1 MDSFFSTLD
10 ALIKD
15 GITRL
20 FGAAASYEILGS
32 ITLADVGVSMCFL
45 LLTLLVTARAAA
57 IMRRRTTTTATDD
70 TATVRYHVFAAL
82 GKPLHV
88 LIWLCGLYLAA
99 APLVRTETSSEELE
113 PLRYFYDAVF
123 DLGVFVVTIWIS
135 YRLTHAL
142 DAVLSSWASRSDSKV
157 DDLLAPLLGSSLR
170 VVVPVLGVILALPIL
185 NLPSQ
190 VAAVIAH
197 GTSILVIAAIAT
209 ILFKAAR
216 VFEKVI
222 LTRFDITLADNLRA
236 RKIYTQIYVIR
247 KVIDVAIGVFAV
259 SSVLMLFAEV
269 REIGASL
276 LASAGIVGVVAGFA
290 AQKTIANL
298 FAGFQIALAQPM
310 RLDDVIVVEG
320 EWGRVEEI
328 TLTYVVVRI
337 WDDRRLVLPLSYFI
351 EKPFQNWT
359 RTSAE
364 LLGSIFVWVDYS
376 FPVEEGRKALKQII
390 EASPAWDKRF
400 WNLQVTDANEQ
411 TMQLRILA
419 TSANSSV
426 LWNLRCEIREKFI
439 AYIQARH
446 PLALPRLRVQRDG
459 LPAEAA
465 VERSVPLSEQ

>member
-10 ALIKD
+10 GLIKD
-15 GITRL
+15 GLTRL
-20 FGAAASYEILGS
+20 LGAAASYEIVGS
-32 ITLADVGVSMCFL
+32 ITLADVGVSVCFL
-45 LLTLLVTARAAA
+45 LLTLLVNARAAA
-57 IMRRRTTTTATDD
+57 FMRPRTMAAATDD
-70 TATVRYHVFAAL
+70 TTRYHVFRAI

-88 LIWLCGLYLAA
+88 LVWLCGLYLAA
-99 APLVRTETSSEELE
+99 APLVRPETSSEELQS
-113 PLRYFYDAVF
+113 LHQFCDAVF
-123 DLGVFVVTIWIS
+123 DLGVFAVTIWIS

-142 DAVLSSWASRSDSKV
+142 DAVLSSWAARTDSKL
-157 DDLLAPLLGSSLR
+157 DDLLAPLLGASLR
-170 VVVPVLGVILALPIL
+170 IIVPVLGIILALPIL
-185 NLPSQ
+185 NLPNPI
-190 VAAVIAH
+190 AAVVAH
-197 GTSILVIAAIAT
+197 GTSILMIAAIAT

-247 KVIDVAIGVFAV
+247 KVIDIAIGLFAV
-259 SSVLMLFAEV
+259 ASVLMLFAEV
-269 REIGASL
+269 RELGASL

-337 WDDRRLVLPLSYFI
+337 WDDRRLVVPLSYFI

-376 FPVEEGRKALKQII
+376 FPVEEGRMALKQII

-419 TSANSSV
+419 TSVDSSV

-439 AYIQARH
+439 AYIQACH
-446 PLALPRLRVQRDG
+446 PQALPRLRVQRDG
-459 LPAEAA
+459 LPAD
-465 VERSVPLSEQ
+465 

>member
-1 MDSFFSTLD
+1 
-10 ALIKD
+10 
-15 GITRL
+15 
-20 FGAAASYEILGS
+20 
-32 ITLADVGVSMCFL
+32 
-45 LLTLLVTARAAA
+45 
-57 IMRRRTTTTATDD
+57 
-70 TATVRYHVFAAL
+70 
-82 GKPLHV
+82 
-88 LIWLCGLYLAA
+88 
-99 APLVRTETSSEELE
+99 
-113 PLRYFYDAVF
+113 
-123 DLGVFVVTIWIS
+123 
-135 YRLTHAL
+135 
-142 DAVLSSWASRSDSKV
+142 
-157 DDLLAPLLGSSLR
+157 
-170 VVVPVLGVILALPIL
+170 
-185 NLPSQ
+185 
-190 VAAVIAH
+190 
-197 GTSILVIAAIAT
+197 
-209 ILFKAAR
+209 
-216 VFEKVI
+216 
-222 LTRFDITLADNLRA
+222 
-236 RKIYTQIYVIR
+236 
-247 KVIDVAIGVFAV
+247 
-259 SSVLMLFAEV
+259 VLMLFAEV